1 METLK
6 DFLKKMNFEEGVIE
20 KMHSAFR
27 SGRNNV
33 YHNVVSEAV
42 TLDDSWILT
51 IEAALYSVESIIK
64 NPRKFIIDQELLV
77 DVEKARKTN
86 AKTVRHLSS
95 NSQYVQ
101 NISEDGEI
109 TPKKLLTTEM
119 DEDLAIYENRFI
131 CSLVNLLIPFVET
144 RYNDIIGRVNT
155 FDQTGI
161 GVASAFKYGTS
172 EIEYKLNVKVR
183 QDPKDKVLLERN
195 TELIE
200 KINVLRKRLKVLLNT
215 DFMRMLSGK
224 KPVRPP
230 IVKTNLI
237 KMNVDYN
244 NCYKLWLYVSSYT
257 FSGFSVQYQDKN
269 LPVDSDYYDDL
280 TLLAAL
286 TIQSLYANHKV
297 NEENFDTI
305 KYKEIKEKKF
315 RLITAYKFEPN
326 FFSDKKGAGED
337 TVNEFYFKQ
346 MRNEL
351 IRATKRGS
359 IQQEKDLKL
368 SFARFC
374 RSIAKINGD
383 MYEDVI
389 NSQVEEDKSLKRKT
403 AIQKKDFEVRKQKL
417 LLRRY
422 RQLSLLKREELEK
435 ILRLE
440 ARELIKL
447 EKLQAAL
454 DKEKGRQAS
463 KRLRKKQKKEKLAKI
478 KAKKAY
484 GEANAKEYEQELRDK
499 DAARLAAIEEQ
510 KIRKREAAQRRR
522 DLKRLQELKDK
533 YYDQE
538 D

>member
-33 YHNVVSEAV
+33 YNNVVSEAV

-51 IEAALYSVESIIK
+51 IESALYSVESIIK

-95 NSQYVQ
+95 NSQFVQ

-200 KINVLRKRLKVLLNT
+200 KINLLRKRLKVLLNT

-389 NSQVEEDKSLKRKT
+389 NSQVEDDKSLKRKT

-454 DKEKGRQAS
+454 DKEKGRQAN

-484 GEANAKEYEQELRDK
+484 AEANAKEYEQELRDK

-533 YYDQE
+533 YDDQ